1 MKFADK
7 QSDRDR
13 LSDMVVAAMETG
25 NAAYARTVLKEHEET
40 FPIEV
45 AGIRREVLAS
55 YGIHL

>member
-1 MKFADK
+1 MRLRSE

-40 FPIEV
+40 YPNEV

-55 YGIHL
+55 YGIKL

>member
-25 NAAYARTVLKEHEET
+25 NASRARTILKEHEET
-40 FPIEV
+40 FPAEV
-45 AGIRREVLAS
+45 ASIRRETLAD